1 MTLPSQPFTCLLGQV
16 KSPRDRPSGS
26 PPAEPL
32 TALFDNINTHLMM
45 DSDSALDSE
54 VEVDVVIVGAGL
66 SGLRAAVELHKAGL
80 TIAVLEES
88 NRAGGQCCTTFSRHT
103 TRITFIG
110 DTHTEMLSL
119 AKDFKIDLTKQH
131 KEGLDLQQ
139 RYDGFQDSPQ
149 VSETIP
155 ALETAVW
162 PPEEYQL
169 SFRSLIE
176 DPAIQKFYRRISD
189 LSETWHGPDAL
200 FLDAVSF
207 LELVEANF
215 FHSKAVHQEAHF
227 LTSYLLSAD
236 PARVSALYVLDHIA
250 SGGGL
255 ANLYF
260 HPDSP
265 GGGAHH
271 FRVPQGPRAFIT
283 SLADLLP
290 EGCIHLS
297 TMATTIT
304 QQTTPIS
311 KIYYPFH
318 PCKVETSPPSDSD
331 STASTT
337 TKTFYAKKVLL
348 ATPPALYS
356 PCWSHL
362 PEVLTFHPPLPPHK
376 LASINRHSGRYNNYG
391 IFTTVTFYFS
401 QPWWREA
408 GLSGSMDCRVTRD
421 LDGPIS
427 WVRDTSE
434 DKGGGKINTN
444 KKVWSLTCWCA
455 GENAYEVWKW
465 YDKTYPVDD
474 EKPEEIK
481 GGWKAS
487 PVWMHLLRVFKE
499 RMDALEMEIPLPR
512 KGSLNWKEEEEKE
525 REREEGAGPPIT
537 YNVRWWMGMGVT
549 PPRELPS
556 DGEELEEL
564 LRTWEYD
571 GPGKGDATMR
581 DPFRNVHFA
590 GTETA
595 EEWRGFMEGAARS
608 GLRGAKE
615 IIQALKKRNFKDGEE
630 RWILEMKFAVANSGW
645 KPPTPHPG
653 TTGNA
658 G

>member
-1 MTLPSQPFTCLLGQV
+1 MTLPSQSFTCLLRQV
-16 KSPRDRPSGS
+16 
-26 PPAEPL
+26 

-45 DSDSALDSE
+45 DPDSALDSE
-54 VEVDVVIVGAGL
+54 VEVDVAIVGAGL

-88 NRAGGQCCTTFSRHT
+88 NRVGGQCCTTFARHT
-103 TRITFIG
+103 TRITSIG

-119 AKDFKIDLTKQH
+119 AKDFNIDLTKQH
-131 KEGLDLQQ
+131 REGLSLQQ
-139 RYDGFQDSPQ
+139 RYDFFKDSPQ

-155 ALETAVW
+155 ALETTVW
-162 PPEEYQL
+162 PPQEYQL

-215 FHSKAVHQEAHF
+215 FHSKAVHQEAYF
-227 LTSYLLSAD
+227 LTSYLLGVA

-271 FRVPQGPRAFIT
+271 FRVPQGQQAFIAN
-283 SLADLLP
+283 LVGLLP

-297 TMATTIT
+297 TIVTKIT
-304 QQTTPIS
+304 QQTSPIS
-311 KIYYPFH
+311 KIYYPPH
-318 PCKVETSPPSDSD
+318 PCKVETSPPSGTD
-331 STASTT
+331 STASITA
-337 TKTFYAKKVLL
+337 KTFYAKKVLL
-348 ATPPALYS
+348 AASPAFYS
-356 PCWSHL
+356 PLWTHL
-362 PEVLTFHPPLPPHK
+362 PKAITFHPPLPPHK
-376 LASINRHSGRYNNYG
+376 TTAINRHSGHSGHRG
-391 IFTTVTFYFS
+391 VFTAVTFYFT
-401 QPWWREA
+401 QPWWRDA

-434 DKGGGKINTN
+434 EGGGK
-444 KKVWSLTCWCA
+444 KKVWSLTCWCTA
-455 GENAYEVWKW
+455 ENGYEVWSW
-465 YDKTYPVDD
+465 TSNTYSMDDD
-474 EKPEEIK
+474 EPEEMK
-481 GGWKAS
+481 GGWEAN

-499 RMDALEMEIPLPR
+499 RMDALEMKIPLPR
-512 KGSLNWKEEEEKE
+512 KGSLNWKEEEKEKE
-525 REREEGAGPPIT
+525 GEEGAGPPMA
-537 YNVRWWMGMGVT
+537 YNVRWWIGMGVT

-564 LRTWEYD
+564 LRTWKYD
-571 GPGKGDATMR
+571 GPGKGDAKMR
-581 DPFRNVHFA
+581 EPFRNVHFA

-615 IIQALKKRNFKDGEE
+615 IIQALKKGNLKDGEDVKNE
-630 RWILEMKFAVANSGW
+630 VLKALLTLDLLEMKFAVANWCW
-645 KPPTPHPG
+645 KPPPPHHG
-653 TTGNA
+653 TTGSA

>member
-1 MTLPSQPFTCLLGQV
+1 MALPSQPFTCLLGQV
-16 KSPRDRPSGS
+16 KSPRDGPSGS

-54 VEVDVVIVGAGL
+54 IEVDVVIVGAGL

-80 TIAVLEES
+80 TVAILEAS
-88 NRAGGQCCTTFSRHT
+88 NHVGGGCHADSTPVTA
-103 TRITFIG
+103 RITSIG

-119 AKDFKIDLTKQH
+119 AKDFKIDLIKQH
-131 KEGLDLQQ
+131 REGLSLQQ
-139 RYDGFQDSPQ
+139 RYDFFKDSPQ

-162 PPEEYQL
+162 PPQEYQL

-215 FHSKAVHQEAHF
+215 FHSKAVQQEAHF
-227 LTSYLLSAD
+227 LTSYLLGIT
-236 PARVSALYVLDHIA
+236 PACVSALYVLDHIA

-271 FRVPQGPRAFIT
+271 FCVPQGQQAFIAN
-283 SLADLLP
+283 LVGLLP
-290 EGCIHLS
+290 EGSIHLS
-297 TMATTIT
+297 TMVTKIT

-311 KIYYPFH
+311 KIYYPPH
-318 PCKVETSPPSDSD
+318 PCKVETSPPSGTD

-337 TKTFYAKKVLL
+337 AKTFYAKKVLL
-348 ATPPALYS
+348 ATPPAFCS
-356 PCWSHL
+356 PLWTDV
-362 PEVLTFHPPLPPHK
+362 PKAIIFHPPLPPHK
-376 LASINRHSGRYNNYG
+376 TTAINRYSRHCGF
-391 IFTTVTFYFS
+391 FTAVTFYFT
-401 QPWWREA
+401 QPWWRDA

-434 DKGGGKINTN
+434 EVGGKVNTK
-444 KKVWSLTCWCA
+444 KKVWSLTCWCTA
-455 GENAYEVWKW
+455 ENAYEVWSW
-465 YDKTYPVDD
+465 TSNTYTRDDD
-474 EKPEEIK
+474 EPEEMK
-481 GGWKAS
+481 GGWEAN

-512 KGSLNWKEEEEKE
+512 KGSLNWKEEEEE

-556 DGEELEEL
+556 NGEELEEL
-564 LRTWEYD
+564 LRTWKYD

-581 DPFRNVHFA
+581 EPFGNVHFA

-608 GLRGAKE
+608 GFRGAKE
-615 IIQALKKRNFKDGEE
+615 IIQALKKGNSKDGEGGKNKV
-630 RWILEMKFAVANSGW
+630 LKALL
-645 KPPTPHPG
+645 
-653 TTGNA
+653 
-658 G
+658 